1 MRKID
6 RAVQLV
12 VERMTGGAKLVSA
25 SEVEERFG
33 GEELPPGLRFA
44 CPCCMREVM
53 PAAFGDGYKVEPH
66 FRHRR
71 NDDLA
76 QFCENYMSG
85 SGSTENDYREPVI
98 PLFLRRSSESAER
111 FVVEIGF
118 WRSGETFR
126 KSMLGSDSWV
136 TVEERKYP
144 LWQFANPNFKIRI
157 QKLHLAVSD
166 EIQFQ
171 GMSSKTSIGIVENA
185 KQAFVFNDDFD
196 GDGGKRVRFQDSI
209 KSDRDYYVVAAKAV
223 GKQLKRAFSKV
234 EHVGTVQGDGE
245 LFDVTRVCILADSRR
260 RELAEQVLASFGYC
274 LTDYDRSAK
283 LIWPPSANLYGV
295 DSPILRDSPIVYKP
309 QFRTNDEQEDDEVSL
324 HSVGE
329 QYGLTASDVGVI
341 GDTGRELQ
349 TDCEAGCFFVK
360 LDRFHPWSPFAS
372 DNSIIQSLE
381 LSDLDECTVNLS
393 ESNTDGGK
401 PYVEING
408 RYPIQAEILT
418 RHNLSKRL
426 TVDLNSEK
434 NIIPLDYRQ
443 IIRIL
448 ASALAF
454 PKEWQLTMLDAST
467 AHVADVNCT
476 SEVNRAISERRLIT
490 EFSLGYRIAVNRLE
504 GKDWPCGFE
513 KRFTLL
519 VKERERNGLV

>member
-1 MRKID
+1 MTNKKI
-6 RAVQLV
+6 
-12 VERMTGGAKLVSA
+12 
-25 SEVEERFG
+25 
-33 GEELPPGLRFA
+33 
-44 CPCCMREVM
+44 
-53 PAAFGDGYKVEPH
+53 
-66 FRHRR
+66 
-71 NDDLA
+71 
-76 QFCENYMSG
+76 
-85 SGSTENDYREPVI
+85 
-98 PLFLRRSSESAER
+98 
-111 FVVEIGF
+111 
-118 WRSGETFR
+118 
-126 KSMLGSDSWV
+126 
-136 TVEERKYP
+136 
-144 LWQFANPNFKIRI
+144 
-157 QKLHLAVSD
+157 
-166 EIQFQ
+166 
-171 GMSSKTSIGIVENA
+171 
-185 KQAFVFNDDFD
+185 
-196 GDGGKRVRFQDSI
+196 
-209 KSDRDYYVVAAKAV
+209 
-223 GKQLKRAFSKV
+223 
-234 EHVGTVQGDGE
+234 
-245 LFDVTRVCILADSRR
+245 
-260 RELAEQVLASFGYC
+260 
-274 LTDYDRSAK
+274 
-283 LIWPPSANLYGV
+283 
-295 DSPILRDSPIVYKP
+295 
-309 QFRTNDEQEDDEVSL
+309 DEVSL

>member
-1 MRKID
+1 M
-6 RAVQLV
+6 
-12 VERMTGGAKLVSA
+12 
-25 SEVEERFG
+25 
-33 GEELPPGLRFA
+33 
-44 CPCCMREVM
+44 
-53 PAAFGDGYKVEPH
+53 
-66 FRHRR
+66 
-71 NDDLA
+71 
-76 QFCENYMSG
+76 
-85 SGSTENDYREPVI
+85 
-98 PLFLRRSSESAER
+98 
-111 FVVEIGF
+111 
-118 WRSGETFR
+118 
-126 KSMLGSDSWV
+126 